1 MSSSENNMAS
11 DDINK
16 ILSNASNCDA
26 TFQQSVNFLIDQQP
40 EKLLTW
46 LEKDANQPEIE
57 RIVLVSDRRMAKR

>member
-1 MSSSENNMAS
+1 MAS

-16 ILSNASNCDA
+16 ILSNASNNDA

-57 RIVLVSDRRMAKR
+57 RIVLVSIG